1 MPDCTI
7 KMANEDELRTLQQD
21 VQRLLGRCM
30 LRLQQYERLIKALVV
45 DHKLSGP
52 MNTLEQARS
61 VQIDRTALKTLGT
74 LVGQLLGSYF
84 VAGEI
89 DPNKETETNTP
100 ENVNWFAMQMKLGLP
115 AAEFARVESEL
126 KELVRLR
133 NNLVHHFIDQHDISS
148 TDGCRSAQ
156 ETLISA
162 YTLIDQHFGQLR
174 QWAEAMMQARQA
186 MFDALQSEE
195 VIEFVVN
202 GIYPNGKVNWDG
214 SGIVSALREAFD
226 ALVVDEWASV
236 TEAGRWVTK
245 RYPEQLPAKYECVSW
260 RQVVHQAHLFELRY
274 FEMDGKRTACYREK
288 ECPAKSH

>member
-1 MPDCTI
+1 MTMSND
-7 KMANEDELRTLQQD
+7 DELRALQQD

-30 LRLQQYERLIKALVV
+30 LRLQQYERLIKAMVV

-52 MNTLEQARS
+52 MNALEEARS
-61 VQIDRTALKTLGT
+61 AQIDGTALKTLGT
-74 LVGQLLGSYF
+74 LVGELLGSYF
-84 VAGEI
+84 AAGEI
-89 DPNKETETNTP
+89 GPNEETETNSP

-115 AAEFARVESEL
+115 AAEFVRVESEL
-126 KELVRLR
+126 RELVRLR

-174 QWAEAMMQARQA
+174 QWAETMMKTRQA
-186 MFDALQSEE
+186 MAEALLSEK
-195 VIEFVVN
+195 VIDFVVN
-202 GIYPNGKVNWDG
+202 GIPPDGKVNWDG

-226 ALVVDEWASV
+226 ALVVDGWASV
-236 TEAGRWVTK
+236 AEAGRWVAK
-245 RYPEQLPAKYECVSW
+245 RYPEQLPAKYECASW
-260 RQVVHQAHLFELRY
+260 QQVVHETHILELRY

-288 ECPAKSH
+288 ERPAKPH